1 MNGMMKAACAALVA
15 LALVAGGCGTKG
27 AGTAAQPV
35 LVKTMTVGAEK
46 GNEQKTFSG
55 TVHGYFESP
64 LAFQVGGRIMARYV
78 NAGDRVT
85 AGQALMKVDSKDAE
99 EQRAAAESTVISA
112 EAQYNLAASTLKRY
126 AELHNV
132 DAISDLAM
140 DQTRNQYDLAAAQL
154 SQAQATLA
162 RADNNLSFTTLTADR
177 DGVIGST
184 MYEVGQVVAAGTPV
198 VLIVDDSRMD
208 VHISF
213 PEKDY
218 GKYGVGMPCTVTFWA
233 LPGVTAHGTIREIAA
248 APNTSTGTYDVK
260 VTLNDAPD
268 TVAVGMTAEVRLG
281 EGAGETIRVPLSAI
295 ASQSQEPSVWVVRDG
310 KAARIAVTTG
320 EYGTDTVEIKSG
332 LSKGDQVITAGTQK
346 LTEGEEVRT

>member
-1 MNGMMKAACAALVA
+1 MNRRMKAACVALVVLA
-15 LALVAGGCGTKG
+15 LAAGGCGTKS

-46 GNEQKTFSG
+46 GNEEKTFSG

-64 LAFQVGGRIMARYV
+64 LAFQVGGRVMARYV

-112 EAQYNLAASTLKRY
+112 KAQYDLASTTLKRY
-126 AELHNV
+126 TELHAV

-140 DQTRNQYDLAAAQL
+140 DQTQNQFDLAAAQL
-154 SQAQATLA
+154 SQAEATLS

-260 VTLNDAPD
+260 VTLTDAPD
-268 TVAVGMTAEVRLG
+268 TVAVGMTAEVRFG
-281 EGAGETIRVPLSAI
+281 DGAGSTIRVPLSAI
-295 ASQSQEPSVWVVRDG
+295 ASQSTDPSVWVVRDG
-310 KAARIAVTTG
+310 KAKRIAVTVG
-320 EYGTDTVEIKSG
+320 DYGIDTVEIKSG
-332 LSKGDQVITAGTQK
+332 LAKGDKVITAGTQK